1 MARRQRQQRLKVDE
15 ATLERVAKTRR
26 FDAQTIE
33 MARRVLLH
41 GERNSALANEYGLH
55 PITIYRNVKAVRLA
69 CEAEWLP
76 RGWTRRMIAA
86 PNAMIRD
93 FERQAAAAMRE
104 WRQSQV
110 QKAQKKR

>member
-1 MARRQRQQRLKVDE
+1 MARRQRQPSLKVDE

-41 GERNSALANEYGLH
+41 GERNTALANEYGLH
-55 PITIYRNVKAVRLA
+55 PITIYRNVRAVRLA

-76 RGWTRRMIAA
+76 RGWTRRTIAA
-86 PNAMIRD
+86 PTVMIRR
-93 FERQAAAAMRE
+93 FEREAMAAMRE
-104 WRQSQV
+104 WQQSQ
-110 QKAQKKR
+110 AQKKKR